1 MSGEPDPC
9 PYCEEW
15 DCECYMSED
24 LVQDEDPAPFEDPGP
39 TPIPDCVHIPGE
51 EKAIKDD

>member
-1 MSGEPDPC
+1 MSDEPDPC

-15 DCECYMSED
+15 VCECYMSED

>member
-1 MSGEPDPC
+1 MSDEPDPC

-15 DCECYMSED
+15 VCECYMSED
-24 LVQDEDPAPFEDPGP
+24 LVQDEDPGP
-39 TPIPDCVHIPGE
+39 TPIPDSVHIPGE